1 MKTRLSCVTE
11 PLCTVK
17 SRNSRLTVP
26 NKALMD
32 EVGRM
37 LRAGKHVTFR
47 IKGYSMRP
55 FLENARDLVELS
67 PLPKDAPVNIGDV
80 VLAETRPDI
89 FVLHRIIDMQGTLI
103 TLMGDGNIRGTE
115 HCQRHS
121 LIGRATAFYRK
132 GRSLPDKTSGLKWR
146 LYSWVWL
153 HLNPFRRPL
162 LAICK
167 RLPFSI

>member
-1 MKTRLSCVTE
+1 
-11 PLCTVK
+11 
-17 SRNSRLTVP
+17 
-26 NKALMD
+26 MD
-32 EVGRM
+32 EVRQM
-37 LRAGKHVTFR
+37 LQAGKHVTFR

-67 PLPKDAPVNIGDV
+67 PLPKDAPVDIGDV
-80 VLAETRPDI
+80 VLAETRPGI

-115 HCQRHS
+115 HCQRQN

-132 GRSLPDKTSGLKWR
+132 GRSLPDDTSGIKWR
-146 LYSWVWL
+146 LYSWAWL
-153 HLNPFRRPL
+153 HLTPSRRLL

-167 RLPFSI
+167 RLPFSV